1 MGAPPMMSRLL
12 RPRILVP
19 ALITLAVA
27 AGLGARAVL
36 GTRVE
41 GAQVAR
47 AEIVQTIVSTGRVI
61 SPSRMQIGS
70 VVLGNLVAVNVREG
84 NTVKAG
90 QVLARLRDDEARAA
104 VDQARG
110 ALREAG
116 ERMMQLE
123 RVGGPVAEQALNQAE
138 ASFVLAEE
146 EYSRVRRLHDSGYYG
161 KAKLDEAERNL
172 ATARAQRESARAQAE
187 SNRPTGADHA
197 LVISRRA
204 QAQAALEAAEARLAN
219 TRIAAPADGTVLKR
233 LVEPGDV
240 VQQGKVL
247 FEMDVAGETQLLLN
261 VDEKNLRYLAPGQR
275 AAASADAFPNDR
287 FEAEIFYISPL
298 VDAQR
303 GTVEVK
309 LRVPRR
315 PAYLRTDMTVSAE
328 IEAGRR
334 KDAVVVPSDA
344 LRDAAG
350 RAPWVLVVNDHHA
363 VRRPVK
369 LGLRGAGQTEI
380 VEGLAPGDIVIP
392 ATETNVGEGQ
402 RVRVDVKR

>member
-1 MGAPPMMSRLL
+1 MTSRLL

-19 ALITLAVA
+19 ALIALAVA
-27 AGLGARAVL
+27 AALGARALL
-36 GTRVE
+36 GARVA

-70 VVLGNLVAVNVREG
+70 VVLGNVVAVNVREG

-116 ERMMQLE
+116 ERLLQLD
-123 RVGGPVAEQALNQAE
+123 RVGSPVTEQALNQAE
-138 ASFVLAEE
+138 ASFVFAEE
-146 EYSRVRRLHDSGYYG
+146 EYSRVRRLHDSGFYG

-172 ATARAQRESARAQAE
+172 ATARGQRESARAQAE
-187 SNRPTGADHA
+187 SNRPKGADYA

-219 TRIAAPADGTVLKR
+219 TRIAAPAGGTVLKR

-247 FEMDVAGETQLLLN
+247 FEMDVAGETQLLLT

-275 AAASADAFPNDR
+275 AVAAADAFPNDR
-287 FEAEIFYISPL
+287 FEATIFYIAPS

-309 LRVPRR
+309 LRVPR
-315 PAYLRTDMTVSAE
+315 PPTYLRTDMTISAE

-344 LRDAAG
+344 VRDAAG
-350 RAPWVLVVNDHHA
+350 RTPWVLVVNDHHA

-380 VEGLAPGDIVIP
+380 VEGLAPGDVVIP
-392 ATETNVGEGQ
+392 TTETNVGEGR
-402 RVRVDVKR
+402 RVRVDLRR

>member
-1 MGAPPMMSRLL
+1 MRVPPSRLL

-19 ALITLAVA
+19 ALITLAVV
-27 AGLGARAVL
+27 AGLGGRALL
-36 GTRVE
+36 GTRVA
-41 GAQVAR
+41 GVQVAR

-70 VVLGNLVAVNVREG
+70 VVLGNVVAVNVREG

-104 VDQARG
+104 VEQARG

-116 ERMMQLE
+116 ERMMQLD

-138 ASFVLAEE
+138 ATFVHAEE
-146 EYSRVRRLHDSGYYG
+146 EYSRVRRLHADGYYG

-187 SNRPTGADHA
+187 SNRPQGADHA

-204 QAQAALEAAEARLAN
+204 QAQSALEAAEARLAN
-219 TRIAAPADGTVLKR
+219 TRIAAPTDGTVLKR

-350 RAPWVLVVNDHHA
+350 RTPWVLVVNDHHA

-369 LGLRGAGQTEI
+369 LGLRGTGQTEI
-380 VEGLAPGDIVIP
+380 VEGLAPGDVVIL

>member
-1 MGAPPMMSRLL
+1 MTSRLL

-27 AGLGARAVL
+27 AGLGARALL
-36 GTRVE
+36 GTRVA
-41 GAQVAR
+41 GAQVVR

-70 VVLGNLVAVNVREG
+70 VVLGNVVVVTVREG

-90 QVLARLRDDEARAA
+90 QLLARLRDDEARAA

-110 ALREAG
+110 ALREAE
-116 ERMMQLE
+116 ERMMQLD
-123 RVGGPVAEQALNQAE
+123 RVGSPVAEQALNQAE
-138 ASFVLAEE
+138 ASFVLADG
-146 EYSRVRRLHDSGYYG
+146 EYSRVRRLHADGYYG

-172 ATARAQRESARAQAE
+172 ATARAQRESARIQAE
-187 SNRPTGADHA
+187 SNRPKGADHA

-219 TRIAAPADGTVLKR
+219 TRINAPADGTVLKR

-287 FEAEIFYISPL
+287 FEAQIFYIAPL

-309 LRVPRR
+309 LRVPR
-315 PAYLRTDMTVSAE
+315 PPPYLRTDMTVSAE

-334 KDAVVVPSDA
+334 ADAVVVSSDA
-344 LRDAAG
+344 VRDAAG
-350 RAPWVLVVNDHHA
+350 RAPWVLVVNDHHT

-380 VEGLAPGDIVIP
+380 VEGLTPGDIVIP

>member
-1 MGAPPMMSRLL
+1 MLFR
-12 RPRILVP
+12 
-19 ALITLAVA
+19 
-27 AGLGARAVL
+27 
-36 GTRVE
+36 
-41 GAQVAR
+41 
-47 AEIVQTIVSTGRVI
+47 
-61 SPSRMQIGS
+61 
-70 VVLGNLVAVNVREG
+70 
-84 NTVKAG
+84 
-90 QVLARLRDDEARAA
+90 
-104 VDQARG
+104 
-110 ALREAG
+110 
-116 ERMMQLE
+116 
-123 RVGGPVAEQALNQAE
+123 
-138 ASFVLAEE
+138 
-146 EYSRVRRLHDSGYYG
+146 
-161 KAKLDEAERNL
+161 
-172 ATARAQRESARAQAE
+172 
-187 SNRPTGADHA
+187 SN
-197 LVISRRA
+197 S
-204 QAQAALEAAEARLAN
+204 
-219 TRIAAPADGTVLKR
+219 RIAAPADGTVLKR

-315 PAYLRTDMTVSAE
+315 PAYLRTDMTISAE

-350 RAPWVLVVNDHHA
+350 RTPWVLVVNDHHA